1 MTESYLDVES
11 ICFKSQLARQEHPP
25 PLGPYDPFLN
35 CLYTITVLKHTGIH
49 VVMYI
54 SKVYL
59 GQLNLFSFQ
68 MRIKQHVISLF
79 LFFFFRKKLSGT

>member
-11 ICFKSQLARQEHPP
+11 ICFKSQLARQEHP

-68 MRIKQHVISLF
+68 MRIKQHVISFF
-79 LFFFFRKKLSGT
+79 LFFF